1 MLASGMACGLGRVDW
16 VKGEWKE
23 ELGDKDLGALR
34 E

>member
-1 MLASGMACGLGRVDW
+1 LGRVDW